1 MIVPPLARR
10 GAERV
15 ERMDAG
21 EGSPEEVA
29 EAYRL
34 LHTVNR
40 RLGGHR
46 LTERALIPLVTD
58 RWGPAEPGRGDAARR
73 LAIVDVAGGD
83 GAFALELKE
92 QAMRAG
98 RDACVTVV
106 DLSPVVLSAMPPGVA
121 AVRGDAFALPIAD
134 RAADLAHCSCFF
146 HHLSTAGAR
155 DVLAEMCRI
164 SRRAV
169 IVNDLVRSR
178 VAAGSIW
185 ALTRALVSN
194 RLVRADGPLSVLKS
208 FLPDELMGI
217 AHSVGLTAHPSYRW
231 TIRRGFPYRMAL
243 VGVRT
248 RESGGGRERSEE
260 P

>member
-1 MIVPPLARR
+1 M
-10 GAERV
+10 

-34 LHTVNR
+34 LDTVNR

-46 LTERALIPLVTD
+46 LTERTLGPLVAGTTLSVRAGGSD
-58 RWGPAEPGRGDAARR
+58 TSRR
-73 LAIVDVAGGD
+73 LEIVDVAGGD
-83 GAFALELKE
+83 GAFALRLREHSLG
-92 QAMRAG
+92 AG
-98 RDACVTVV
+98 RDARVTVV
-106 DLSPVVLSAMPPGVA
+106 DLNPVGLSASPPGVA
-121 AVRGDAFALPIAD
+121 AVRGDAFALPFAD
-134 RAADLAHCSCFF
+134 RAVDLAHCSCFF
-146 HHLSTAGAR
+146 HHLSTADAR
-155 DVLAEMCRI
+155 DVLAEMCRV

-178 VAAGSIW
+178 VAAASIW

-208 FLPDELMGI
+208 FLPDELLGI
-217 AHSVGLTAHPSYRW
+217 AHAVGISEHSSFRW

-243 VGVRT
+243 VGVRLRGSGDGT
-248 RESGGGRERSEE
+248 EAKPEESVEARAERR
-260 P
+260 

>member
-1 MIVPPLARR
+1 MILPPLARR

-34 LHTVNR
+34 LDTVNR

-46 LTERALIPLVTD
+46 LTERMLIPLVDCRT
-58 RWGPAEPGRGDAARR
+58 GPPEPGFGDAARR

-83 GAFALELKE
+83 GAFALELEK
-92 QAMRAG
+92 QATRAG
-98 RDACVTVV
+98 RDARVTVV
-106 DLSPVVLSAMPPGVA
+106 DLSPVGVSAMPAGVA
-121 AVRGDAFALPIAD
+121 AVRGDAFALPFAD
-134 RAADLAHCSCFF
+134 RAVDLAHCSCFF

-185 ALTRALVSN
+185 ALSRALVSN

-208 FLPDELMGI
+208 FLPDELLGI
-217 AHSVGLTAHPSYRW
+217 AHAVGLTEQPSYRW

-243 VGVRT
+243 VGVRL
-248 RESGGGRERSEE
+248 REPGGARERPAGS
-260 P
+260 

>member
-1 MIVPPLARR
+1 MILPPLARR

-21 EGSPEEVA
+21 EGSPEEIA

-34 LHTVNR
+34 LDTVNQ

-46 LTERALIPLVTD
+46 LTERALAPLV
-58 RWGPAEPGRGDAARR
+58 PGRAKPGSEESGGLEIA
-73 LAIVDVAGGD
+73 DVAGGD
-83 GAFALELKE
+83 GAFAVRLRE
-92 QAMRAG
+92 QALRAG
-98 RDACVTVV
+98 RRARITVV
-106 DLSPVVLSAMPPGVA
+106 DLNPVGLAAMPPGVA
-121 AVRGDAFALPIAD
+121 AIRGDAFALPLAD
-134 RAADLAHCSCFF
+134 ESVDLAHCSCFF

-155 DVLAEMCRI
+155 DVLAEMCRV

-178 VAAGSIW
+178 VAAAAIW
-185 ALTRALVSN
+185 GLTRALVSN

-208 FLPDELMGI
+208 FLPDELLGI
-217 AHSVGLTAHPSYRW
+217 AHAVGLSTHPSYRW

-243 VGVRT
+243 VGVRV
-248 RESGGGRERSEE
+248 RESGGGDRKSAEE
-260 P
+260 L